1 MTKRLF
7 YCIMES
13 REVCEI
19 MEYTNRKGFTLVEL
33 LAVIVVLAIVMLI
46 ALQAVMPRMEEAR
59 KSVLAIEANSAIK
72 SAQTYFTNQSLK
84 SNTSGFPSV
93 IGKTNCVTI
102 EALIDGGY
110 SELSKTSYSG
120 KVLIKKE
127 TDTYYTYLIYLQKD
141 KTLMIVAKGSKDGY
155 NVNIDG
161 DDVDGYQNWQDSY
174 STCSSAESGGQTEM
188 LMK

>member
-1 MTKRLF
+1 MK
-7 YCIMES
+7 YI
-13 REVCEI
+13 
-19 MEYTNRKGFTLVEL
+19 NKKGFTLVEL

-93 IGKTNCVTI
+93 IGKTNCVAIDT
-102 EALIDGGY
+102 LIDGGY
-110 SELSKTSYSG
+110 SELNKTSYSG

-127 TDTYYTYLIYLQKD
+127 TETYYTYTIYLQKD
-141 KTLMIVAKGSKDGY
+141 RTLMIVAKGSKDGY
-155 NVNIDG
+155 NVNIEG
-161 DDVDGYQNWQDSY
+161 EDVQGYENWLDTYNSCQSGE
-174 STCSSAESGGQTEM
+174 SSNQTAT